1 MQQRRGYAKKIVMI
15 NNHQEEEK
23 LFPVTDCIS
32 YTSQQHLIHLISC
45 NITESYPYSDDQN
58 SGLTEKGW
66 WYIPGM
72 LNRDD
77 DIVLITLSITNCIS
91 IYSFQCTISYD
102 PINLTRLTNDDVL
115 TSKVLEELKTS
126 TNSIPEIREIASYVI
141 VPTQRIQKNLYSE
154 IVHHIKFWANNKRRR
169 VENDHIVGENNCQI
183 DDSDDKIIIN
193 GVCPLLLT
201 DCLVAK
207 LFK

>member
-1 MQQRRGYAKKIVMI
+1 
-15 NNHQEEEK
+15 
-23 LFPVTDCIS
+23 
-32 YTSQQHLIHLISC
+32 
-45 NITESYPYSDDQN
+45 
-58 SGLTEKGW
+58 
-66 WYIPGM
+66 M

-77 DIVLITLSITNCIS
+77 DIVLITLSLTNCIS

-115 TSKVLEELKTS
+115 ASKVLEQLKTS

-141 VPTQRIQKNLYSE
+141 VPTKRMQMNLYSE
-154 IVHHIKFWANNKRRR
+154 IVRYLKFWSNNKRRR
-169 VENDHIVGENNCQI
+169 VENDHIVGDISCQI
-183 DDSDDKIIIN
+183 EDSDDKIIIN